1 MAFCLSFHAAYR
13 CRHSGECCRAGWP
26 IPFDHEEVARVES
39 LRLADAPFVHAGGRR
54 LAAIATRHPEGH
66 CIFFEPD
73 RKLCAIHRSGGA
85 GALPITCRMFPRIVL
100 KDGRGTFLTL
110 SHYCPT
116 AAALLLEPGPPTTI
130 VEAPASLI
138 PAGVVDGLDAS
149 DTWPPLL
156 RPDVLMDHASYALW
170 ERHAIASLAGP
181 DLAPSQALDA
191 IEAATTALNA
201 WSPGGTALCDA
212 VTRAFGRNET
222 ETADWE
228 PDFSLVALVLRAVP
242 VDLLR
247 GTAFSDRPSV
257 AFTAHIAA
265 PYAAAINRWLA
276 ARLFATWISYQANGL
291 RAIVRYLRACL
302 SVLLVEL
309 CRDWERRSDERRFL
323 DAVRRSDHLI
333 VHLADSQRLATLMSR
348 GSGSGVRDP
357 GLGMRD

>member
-1 MAFCLSFHAAYR
+1 MAFCLSFHAAYQ
-13 CRHSGECCRAGWP
+13 CRHSGECCRARWP
-26 IPFDHEEVARVES
+26 IPFNRQEVARVES
-39 LRLADAPFVHAGGRR
+39 LRLVDAPFVHTGGDRW
-54 LAAIATRHPEGH
+54 AAFATRHPEGH
-66 CIFFEPD
+66 CIFFDPN
-73 RKLCAIHRSGGA
+73 RRLCAIHRTGGE

-100 KDGRGTFLTL
+100 NDGRGTFLTL

-116 AAALLLEPGPPTTI
+116 AAALLLDPGPLTTI

-138 PAGVVDGLDAS
+138 PAGVVEGLDAS

-191 IEAATTALNA
+191 IASATTALTA

-212 VTRAFGRNET
+212 VTRAFDRAET
-222 ETADWE
+222 HTADWE

-242 VDLLR
+242 VELLG
-247 GTAFSDRPSV
+247 GTAFSDRSSV

-276 ARLFATWISYQANGL
+276 ARVFATWISYQANGL
-291 RAIVRYLRACL
+291 RPIVRYLRACL

-309 CRDWERRSDERRFL
+309 CRDSTQGSDERRFL

-333 VHLADSQRLATLMSR
+333 VHLADSQRLATLLSR
-348 GSGSGVRDP
+348 S
-357 GLGMRD
+357 